1 MCRKLV
7 TLLLVSLMTVSTFGA
22 ELQPNQTDQTA
33 QSVIAFPGAE
43 GGGMYTSG
51 GRGCEVYI
59 VDTLADYD
67 PKTEEPIKGSLR
79 DAVSQDNRMIVF
91 NVSGTIELKTT
102 MDLRKRKNLTI
113 AGQSAPGDGITLSGW
128 ETNMS
133 DAQNIIIRYIRF
145 RPGVKNVHQGD
156 SMDAIW
162 GRSMKDIMIDHIS
175 TSWSTDETMS
185 LYRAENMTVQ
195 WSVVNESLTMSGHTK
210 GRHGYGGIWGGVNT
224 TYHHNLISSHTSR
237 VPRIGGGT
245 VEADDNEH
253 IANVQLSNNI
263 IYNWGFNNTY
273 GGGRADVNFIN
284 NYIKPGLGTR
294 ESVKKRVIDAGESKK
309 PGRFYVSGNYLEGDE
324 AITKENS
331 LGTYISTANAETTQV
346 VDAPFEME
354 GTKRENLNLQT
365 AQAAYEE
372 VLDKAGAIYPR
383 RDAQDARVIQE
394 VRDGLGRFINNEH
407 EVGGYPVTTSE
418 ERDES
423 FDKDRDGIADAWEKA
438 HGLNPNDYEDNKKLA
453 ADGSGYT
460 NLEVYLNSLV
470 DMDYAPKNPVCS
482 LQNMKQNQIYTLGET
497 VSIEAE
503 ATDKDGIAYVAFY
516 NGSKVVGKAEKVPY
530 TYTLENLQDGTYYLS
545 AKAFDKKG
553 NATQSTA
560 YCIHV
565 NTPFKSEKWQSVD
578 IGTPAIKG
586 NTSINEQ
593 TGAITVKGAGK
604 LEGKKDTCQY
614 LYQQLTGD
622 GTLIAKINSV
632 TSVDNHAFAGIMFR
646 ESLEADAPT
655 VALGLSQ
662 VKSTSYKQKDETTGK
677 NITYYRNPWAIYLA
691 GRANKGE
698 NFDKIGETLDS
709 ADNAKKANIDLQT
722 DIHFKEQENY
732 LGYYLKLVRKGD
744 TFTAFSSPDGREW
757 TQVGQR
763 DVKMASTIYV
773 GLAVEANQVDNA
785 LHNLNAVQFEQV
797 KISLN
802 K

>member
-284 NYIKPGLGTR
+284 NYIKPGPGTR

-423 FDKDRDGIADAWEKA
+423 FDKDCDGIADAWEKA

-482 LQNMKQNQIYTLGET
+482 LQNMKQNQIYTVGEK
-497 VSIEAE
+497 VCIEAE

-516 NGSKVVGKAEKVPY
+516 NGSEVVGKAEKAPY

-565 NTPFKSEKWQSVD
+565 NTPFESEKWQAAD
-578 IGTPAIKG
+578 IGIPAIKG

-593 TGAITVKGAGK
+593 TGVLTVKGAGK
-604 LEGKKDTCQY
+604 LEGKKDACQY
-614 LYQQLTGD
+614 VYQQLTGD
-622 GTLIAKINSV
+622 GTLVTKINSV